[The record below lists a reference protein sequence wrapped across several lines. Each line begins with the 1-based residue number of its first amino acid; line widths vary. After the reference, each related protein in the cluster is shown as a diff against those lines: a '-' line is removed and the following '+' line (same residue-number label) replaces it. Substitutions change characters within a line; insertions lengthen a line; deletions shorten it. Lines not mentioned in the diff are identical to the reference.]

1 MNIATDKTENYLY
14 VKPGNDK
21 FDASVSS
28 DMKAWFVQEIGN
40 TAYKN
45 LIFDLATVKYCDSSG
60 LSAILVG
67 NRLCQEKGGVFILC
81 NVSDHVFK
89 LIRISQLDTVLN
101 ILPTKEEAIDAVF
114 LHEVEA
120 QLKSDEDSA
129 G

>member
-1 MNIATDKTENYLY
+1 MNITTDKTENYLS
-14 VKPGNDK
+14 VKLGSDK
-21 FDASVSS
+21 FDASMSS
-28 DMKAWFVQEIGN
+28 DMKAWFVQEIGA
-40 TAYKN
+40 TQYRN
-45 LIFDLATVKYCDSSG
+45 LIFDLASVKYCDSSG

-67 NRLCQEKGGVFILC
+67 NRLCQEKGGIFVMC

-101 ILPTKEEAIDAVF
+101 ILPTKEEAIDAIF

-120 QLKSDEDSA
+120 QLKSGEESA